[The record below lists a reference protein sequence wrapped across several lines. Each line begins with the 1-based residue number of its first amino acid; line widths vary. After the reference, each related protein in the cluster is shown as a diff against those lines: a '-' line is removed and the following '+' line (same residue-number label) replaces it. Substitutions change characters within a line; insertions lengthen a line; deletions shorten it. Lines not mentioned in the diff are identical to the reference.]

1 MKFEGNEM
9 VQDEIAR
16 RQRLDAMEHIEEVGA
31 FGDDLVEKPEPGE
44 RCKTKVPQLHAQ
56 GQ

>member
-9 VQDEIAR
+9 VQDEVAR

-31 FGDDLVEKPEPGE
+31 FGDDLVEKSEPGE
-44 RCKTKVPQLHAQ
+44 RCKTKVPQLDA
-56 GQ
+56 